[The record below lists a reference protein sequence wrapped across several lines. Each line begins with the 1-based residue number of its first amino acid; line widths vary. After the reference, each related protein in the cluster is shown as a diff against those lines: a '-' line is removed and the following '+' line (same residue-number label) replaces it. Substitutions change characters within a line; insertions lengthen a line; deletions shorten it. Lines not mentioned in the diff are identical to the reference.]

1 MIKNYYDITEQI
13 YSQEINELI
22 NLKLPYEKLYNKCI
36 LITGG
41 TGAIGR
47 VIVDFLMSLCKKN
60 SVYIKIIV
68 ISRDEKK
75 ARDIFEKY
83 WNNDNFIYF
92 SKDVTQKFLI
102 SGSVDYIFHA
112 ASNTHP
118 IQYAEDP
125 IGTIITNV
133 VGTYNLLMM
142 AEEKKAEFIL
152 FSSVE
157 VYGENTQNNKDFSE
171 NDFGYINCASLRA
184 GYPEGKR
191 VSESLCYAFSANKN
205 VKFKI
210 MRLARV
216 YGATMFK
223 DDSKA
228 ISQFF
233 NRAIQGEQIELKSS
247 GEQLYSYIYVMDC
260 VSGIFTVLLKG
271 NNEEVYNISGTDSVI
286 TLKELAQLL
295 GDEFQVKVIRSSAS
309 NAERKGFSKSTCAVL
324 NNEKLRNL
332 GWEERTSIYEGMKK
346 MRNLIRRV

>member
-1 MIKNYYDITEQI
+1 
-13 YSQEINELI
+13 
-22 NLKLPYEKLYNKCI
+22 
-36 LITGG
+36 
-41 TGAIGR
+41 
-47 VIVDFLMSLCKKN
+47 
-60 SVYIKIIV
+60 
-68 ISRDEKK
+68 
-75 ARDIFEKY
+75 
-83 WNNDNFIYF
+83 
-92 SKDVTQKFLI
+92 
-102 SGSVDYIFHA
+102 
-112 ASNTHP
+112 
-118 IQYAEDP
+118 
-125 IGTIITNV
+125 
-133 VGTYNLLMM
+133 
-142 AEEKKAEFIL
+142 
-152 FSSVE
+152 
-157 VYGENTQNNKDFSE
+157 
-171 NDFGYINCASLRA
+171 
-184 GYPEGKR
+184 
-191 VSESLCYAFSANKN
+191 
-205 VKFKI
+205 